1 MEKLTKITMTS
12 LRITR
17 EYDNKYHLVD
27 LFESTEPNLLKE
39 FESMNDRKF
48 LELNVKAGRKY
59 VYIRAYSNIYNYSEF
74 CDRLNNGIEKVLK
87 YNSFILKTGETTVAL
102 A

>member
-1 MEKLTKITMTS
+1 MAKLTKITMTS

-39 FESMNDRKF
+39 FESMADRKF
-48 LELNVKAGRKY
+48 LELNVKTGRKY
-59 VYIRAYSNIYNYSEF
+59 VTIMVYSNIYNYSEF
-74 CDRLNNGIEKVLK
+74 CDRLNNGIENLLK
-87 YNSFILKTGETTVAL
+87 NNSFILKTGQTTIAL

>member
-17 EYDNKYHLVD
+17 KYDNMYHLVD
-27 LFESTEPNLLKE
+27 LFESTEPKLLKE
-39 FESMNDRKF
+39 FESMADRKF

-59 VYIRAYSNIYNYSEF
+59 VTVTAYSNIYNYREF
-74 CDRLNNGIEKVLK
+74 CDRLNNGIENLLK
-87 YNSFILKTGETTVAL
+87 NNSFILKTGQTTVAL

>member
-27 LFESTEPNLLKE
+27 LFESTEPSLLKE
-39 FESMNDRKF
+39 FESLADRKF
-48 LELNVKAGRKY
+48 LELNVKTGRKY
-59 VYIRAYSNIYNYSEF
+59 VYIRAYSNIYKYNEF
-74 CDRLNNGIEKVLK
+74 CDRLNKGIENLLK
-87 YNSFILKTGETTVAL
+87 NNSFILKTGQTTVAL